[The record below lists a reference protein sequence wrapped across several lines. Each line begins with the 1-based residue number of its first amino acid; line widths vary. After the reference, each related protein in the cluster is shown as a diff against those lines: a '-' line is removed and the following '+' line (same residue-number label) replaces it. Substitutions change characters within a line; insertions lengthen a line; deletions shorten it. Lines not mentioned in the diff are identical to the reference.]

1 MKVSIVQLNSKTDKK
16 KNLDIAIKLANKAI
30 VSDKPDLIAFPEMIS
45 FYGGTDE
52 DSKSSAEDIP
62 SGETTERLAGF
73 AKKNGIFVHGG
84 SFFEKAGNKTFN
96 TSLAFNREG
105 EIIAQYRKIHLF
117 DAATPDG
124 DSYRESD
131 RVLPGDQ
138 VVTYQADGMTVG
150 CTICYDLRFA
160 ELYLKLAKK
169 GVDIIMIPAAFTLQ
183 TGKDHWLPLV
193 RARAI
198 ETQAY
203 VLAPAQCGKFPYGT
217 GGYRRTW
224 GHSVI
229 VDPWGH
235 VVSQIPDE
243 IGWVSATID
252 PDYIRKIRT
261 DMPISSHRIL

>member
-1 MKVSIVQLNSKTDKK
+1 MKVAIVQLNSKTDKK

-30 VSDKPDLIAFPEMIS
+30 ASDKPDLIAFPEMIS
-45 FYGGTDE
+45 FYGGSDE

-62 SGETTERLAGF
+62 NGETTERLAEL
-73 AKKNGIFVHGG
+73 ARKNGVFVHGG
-84 SFFEKAGNKTFN
+84 SFCEKAGNKIFN
-96 TSLAFNREG
+96 TSLAFSREG
-105 EIIAQYRKIHLF
+105 EIVAQYRKIHLF
-117 DAATPDG
+117 DAAIPGG

-138 VVTYQADGMTVG
+138 VVTYQADGMIVG

-160 ELYLKLAKK
+160 ELYLELAKK

-203 VLAPAQCGKFPYGT
+203 VLAPAQCGKFPDAK

-235 VVSQIPDE
+235 VVSQVPDG

-252 PDYIRKIRT
+252 PDYIRKIRA

>member
-1 MKVSIVQLNSKTDKK
+1 
-16 KNLDIAIKLANKAI
+16 
-30 VSDKPDLIAFPEMIS
+30 
-45 FYGGTDE
+45 
-52 DSKSSAEDIP
+52 
-62 SGETTERLAGF
+62 
-73 AKKNGIFVHGG
+73 
-84 SFFEKAGNKTFN
+84 
-96 TSLAFNREG
+96 
-105 EIIAQYRKIHLF
+105 
-117 DAATPDG
+117 
-124 DSYRESD
+124 
-131 RVLPGDQ
+131 
-138 VVTYQADGMTVG
+138 
-150 CTICYDLRFA
+150 
-160 ELYLKLAKK
+160 
-169 GVDIIMIPAAFTLQ
+169 MIPAAFTLQ